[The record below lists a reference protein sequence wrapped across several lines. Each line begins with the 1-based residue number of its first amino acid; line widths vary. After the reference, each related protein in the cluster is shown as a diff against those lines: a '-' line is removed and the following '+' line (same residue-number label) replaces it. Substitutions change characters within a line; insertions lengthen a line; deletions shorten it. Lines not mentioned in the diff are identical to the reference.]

1 MPDAEDSSYDSDY
14 EAEDLMTT
22 TTMTM
27 TTMMT
32 TTTIAQSSE
41 PQISPATHADIS
53 RTASDTLAA
62 EFAEYVTMDGSSTT
76 QNPGKIREL
85 SPKVFLFKFF

>member
-22 TTMTM
+22 TTTTM
-27 TTMMT
+27 ATMMT

-41 PQISPATHADIS
+41 SQISLAAHADIS

-62 EFAEYVTMDGSSTT
+62 EFTEYVTMDGSSSI
-76 QNPGKIREL
+76 QNPGKIRKL
-85 SPKVFLFKFF
+85 SP